1 MEPVVE
7 SVIMLGKS
15 ELGKLRRK
23 KKREEG
29 IGRRRTGDV
38 KFGNAEKND
47 LLLPDNIKGFNI

>member
-1 MEPVVE
+1 
-7 SVIMLGKS
+7 MLGKS